1 MSESALS
8 HLECT
13 RCAAKLDADVEQ
25 HSCSCG
31 GPLRGRYDLKKAG
44 RTLTLQAIE
53 ERPADL
59 LRWVELL
66 PLRVPVEIVTLGERE
81 TPLLTLDRIGAAL
94 DIEHLIVKDESH
106 LPTGS
111 FKARGA
117 TIGVSKARELGIR
130 TLTLPTNGNA
140 GAAWAAYAARAGMRA
155 HVVMSR
161 DAPLIHR
168 RECAAAGAEV
178 HLVDGS
184 IADAGRVSADLA
196 KSHGWYDASGQ
207 KEPYRIEGKKTM
219 GFEIARAL
227 GWRLPDVVVYPTG
240 GGLGFIGIH
249 KAFEELQAL
258 GFVGSQ
264 LPRFVVVQ
272 SAGCAPLVRAWDD
285 RADAATEW
293 KHPQTIAYGINVPKT
308 VGDFLILSILR
319 ATDGTAIAV
328 DDSDIAAMR
337 DKVGREEGILLC
349 PEGAATLAAA
359 QALRRSGWIT
369 AGERVLAMNTGS
381 GLKYS

>member
-1 MSESALS
+1 MIESALT

-13 RCAAKLDADVEQ
+13 RCSAMLDADVEQ
-25 HSCSCG
+25 HSCACG
-31 GPLRGRYDLKKAG
+31 GPLRGRYDLEKAA
-44 RTLTLQAIE
+44 RTLTPQAIE

-59 LRWVELL
+59 LRWGELL
-66 PLRVPVEIVTLGERE
+66 PLRAPHEMATLGERE
-81 TPLLTLDRIGAAL
+81 TPLLALDRTSAAL
-94 DIEHLIVKDESH
+94 DIAHLVVKDESR

-117 TIGVSKARELGIR
+117 AIGVSRARELGIR
-130 TLTLPTNGNA
+130 TFTLPTNGNA
-140 GAAWAAYAARAGMRA
+140 GAAWAAYAARAGMQA

-161 DAPLIHR
+161 DAPPIHR
-168 RECAAAGAEV
+168 RECAMAGAEV

-184 IADAGRVSADLA
+184 IADAGRLSADLS

-207 KEPYRIEGKKTM
+207 REPYRIEGKKTM

-227 GWRLPDVVVYPTG
+227 GWRLPGVIVYPTG

-258 GFVGSQ
+258 GFVGPD
-264 LPRFVVVQ
+264 LPRFVAVQ
-272 SAGCAPLVRAWDD
+272 ASGCAPLVRAWHD
-285 RADAATEW
+285 RSDSAAEW
-293 KHPQTIAYGINVPKT
+293 ANPRTIAYGINVPKT
-308 VGDFLILSILR
+308 LGDFLVLDILR
-319 ATDGTAIAV
+319 TTNGTAIAV
-328 DDSDIAAMR
+328 DDSHIATMR
-337 DKVGREEGILLC
+337 EQVGREEGILLC
-349 PEGAATLAAA
+349 PEGAATLVAA
-359 QALRRSGWIT
+359 QELRKSGWIR